1 MRIVVR
7 RPRRVLQPR
16 AVVQLQLG
24 TTRSAPGCFRDKCVL
39 HSQRRWTPRSRNV
52 IAIHCL
58 PCRALQSHKLPSP
71 KLCGAQT
78 PAAVLCT
85 VPYVLIMHRH
95 FAIDLASGGLPCAPR
110 PCVGHRQMTCSV
122 TQRSPFVLR
131 HLYLLIMQ
139 TAAFGGWNTP
149 QPQVNLPPT
158 LKVTATLRHLS
169 HPISHIDG
177 KARANRLGSR
187 SRLRGGLGVSRPEVK
202 NATDFQKKFFNYS
215 AGDGVLQPHNP
226 RVVSE
231 LPDVGSNVLQCLVQ
245 QLFHR
250 LPVRLTASNF

>member
-149 QPQVNLPPT
+149 QPQANLPPT
-158 LKVTATLRHLS
+158 LKVTATLRHVS
-169 HPISHIDG
+169 HPMSQIDKKG
-177 KARANRLGSR
+177 TSKSAWLQESTQGWAWRQPPKKSR
-187 SRLRGGLGVSRPEVK
+187 TPPTSRRSSSTIPQAMGCYNLTIRESSVSCPM
-202 NATDFQKKFFNYS
+202 
-215 AGDGVLQPHNP
+215 
-226 RVVSE
+226 
-231 LPDVGSNVLQCLVQ
+231 
-245 QLFHR
+245 
-250 LPVRLTASNF
+250 